1 MGKVEDRLKEM
12 GYSLPEV
19 PTPLAAYVPGV
30 KLGNLIFT
38 SGQVAIADGKLVY
51 KGVLGQDVDVETGYK
66 AAELCALNALAVVKS
81 LVGDLD
87 KVKRVVKLTGY
98 VNSTVEFGDQPKVMN
113 GASNLLVEL
122 FGEQGKHARAAVG
135 SSGLPLGSAVELDL
149 LVEVEE

>member
-30 KLGNLIFT
+30 KLGNLVFT

-98 VNSTVEFGDQPKVMN
+98 VNSTVEFGDQPKVIN

-122 FGEQGKHARAAVG
+122 FGEKGKHARAAVG

>member
-12 GYSLPEV
+12 GYSLPEA